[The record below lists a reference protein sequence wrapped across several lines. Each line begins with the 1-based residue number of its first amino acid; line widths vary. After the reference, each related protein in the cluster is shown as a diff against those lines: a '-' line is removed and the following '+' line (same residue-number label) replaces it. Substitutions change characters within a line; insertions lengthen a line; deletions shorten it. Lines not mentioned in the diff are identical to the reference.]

1 MNTPSPGRIPLAR
14 LRGQKIQQPFGPLT
28 TAAIRAAFG
37 MIDLHPRNRLNMVWH
52 LVRHRGLFIDLHNT
66 RNRKPVLRCTC
77 GTLLADQAGTV
88 K

>member
-1 MNTPSPGRIPLAR
+1 MKTTRQVPPFRQ
-14 LRGQKIQQPFGPLT
+14 GQFDGFTGPDT
-28 TAAIRAAFG
+28 IRAVHSTFG
-37 MIDLHPRNRLNMVWH
+37 MIDIQPRNRLNMVWH
-52 LVRHRGLFIDLHNT
+52 LVRHRALFIDLHNT

>member
-1 MNTPSPGRIPLAR
+1 MTTRRQVPAFTP
-14 LRGQKIQQPFGPLT
+14 GQFDGFKEPET
-28 TAAIRAAFG
+28 TRAIRNAFG
-37 MIDLHPRNRLNMVWH
+37 MIDIQPRNRLNMVWH